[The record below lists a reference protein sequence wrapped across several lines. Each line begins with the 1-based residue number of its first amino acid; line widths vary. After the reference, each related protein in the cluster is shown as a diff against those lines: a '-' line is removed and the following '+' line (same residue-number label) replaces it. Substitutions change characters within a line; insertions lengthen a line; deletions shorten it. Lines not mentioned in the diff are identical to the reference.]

1 MDNTKVYRVGLCY
14 SPPHECINTMAKKTE
29 TTKVTDLLASHHA
42 YLLSVF
48 SLMENALKKASTL
61 EDVDVIAQMVLDLV
75 QCHGE
80 AEETFLFQPLD
91 ALLAHQG
98 RRTSFATQHREHT
111 SLLIRAQT
119 ARSLE
124 AGRRDLLM
132 AFRILRAHFKE
143 EEKLVIPAAEAAF
156 QPASLESLGKAW
168 LDSHSLGLRS
178 ASSR

>member
-1 MDNTKVYRVGLCY
+1 MCY
-14 SPPHECINTMAKKTE
+14 SGPRECINTMAKKTD
-29 TTKVTDLLASHHA
+29 TIKVTDLLASHHA
-42 YLLSVF
+42 YLRSVF
-48 SLMENALKKASTL
+48 SLMENTLKKASTL
-61 EDVDVIAQMVLDLV
+61 EDVSVIAQMVLDLV

-91 ALLAHQG
+91 ALLVHQG
-98 RRTSFATQHREHT
+98 ERTSFATQHREHT

-124 AGRRDLLM
+124 AGRRDLVM
-132 AFRILRAHFKE
+132 AFRVLRAHFKE

-156 QPASLESLGKAW
+156 RPASLEFLGKAW
-168 LDSHSLGLRS
+168 LESHSVDLRA